1 MAPTPAWS
9 SGPILSPRIK
19 FWAKAGALAAA
30 LLLLIAGA
38 AVLGGMFRLDRP
50 GPLQADTTVIVERG
64 ASLPTI
70 AESLYSGGVIDDA
83 TLFRLAA
90 RLFRVSR
97 SLKAGEYAF
106 PARVSMGGV
115 IDILVS
121 GETVI
126 RQFTVPEGLTSA
138 EVANLLT
145 GVDGLVGELDGIP
158 AEGSLLPETYNYAW
172 ADARPEVVARMQRAM
187 TDALE
192 ELWPARAE
200 GLPFDTPAEAVIL
213 ASIVEKETGVAEE
226 RALVAGV
233 FVNRLNI
240 GMRLQSDP
248 TVVYALTGGSG
259 PLDRALRSRD
269 LRVDNPYNTYGNH
282 GLPPGPIANP
292 GRAALEAVLNPAE
305 TDYLYF
311 VADGTGGHA
320 FAKTLAEHNK
330 NVAKWRRIRRTLQQR

>member
-1 MAPTPAWS
+1 M
-9 SGPILSPRIK
+9 LV
-19 FWAKAGALAAA
+19 
-30 LLLLIAGA
+30 LIAGA
-38 AVLGGMFRLDRP
+38 AVLGGIIRLDRP

-64 ASLPTI
+64 ASLPAI
-70 AESLYSGGVIDDA
+70 AEELQSGGVIDDA
-83 TLFRLAA
+83 FLFRLAA
-90 RLFRVSR
+90 RLYRVSR

-138 EVANLLT
+138 EVAGLLA
-145 GVDGLVGELDGIP
+145 GVEGLIGEIDGVP

-172 ADARPEVVARMQRAM
+172 ADTRPEVVGRMQKAM
-187 TDALE
+187 DDALD
-192 ELWPARAE
+192 ELWPTRAE
-200 GLPFDTPAEAVIL
+200 DLPFDTPAEAVIL

-233 FVNRLNI
+233 FVNRLRR

-248 TVVYALTGGSG
+248 TVVYALTGGTG

-269 LRVDNPYNTYGNH
+269 LRVDNPYNTYGNA

-292 GRAALEAVLNPAE
+292 GRASLEAVLNPAE

-320 FAKTLAEHNK
+320 FARTLAEHNK
-330 NVAKWRRIRRTLQQR
+330 NVAKWRRIRRTINR

>member
-1 MAPTPAWS
+1 M
-9 SGPILSPRIK
+9 K
-19 FWAKAGALAAA
+19 FWAKAGAIAAA
-30 LLLLIAGA
+30 LLILVAGA
-38 AVLGGMFRLDRP
+38 AVLGGIFRLDRP

-64 ASLPTI
+64 ASLTAI
-70 AESLYSGGVIDDA
+70 AENLQSGGVIDDA
-83 TLFRLAA
+83 FLFRLSA
-90 RLFRVSR
+90 RLYRVSR

-138 EVANLLT
+138 EVMTLIA
-145 GVDGLVGELDGIP
+145 GVDGLVGELDGVP
-158 AEGSLLPETYNYAW
+158 TEGSLLPETYNYAW
-172 ADARPEVVARMQRAM
+172 ADARPDIVGRMEKAM
-187 TDALE
+187 ADTLA
-192 ELWPARAE
+192 ELWPTRAE
-200 GLPFDTPAEAVIL
+200 GLPIDTPAEAVIL

-226 RALVAGV
+226 RPLVAGV
-233 FVNRLNI
+233 FINRLKR

-248 TVVYALTGGSG
+248 TVVYALTGGTG

-269 LRVDNPYNTYGNH
+269 LRVDNPYNTYGNA

-320 FAKTLAEHNK
+320 FAKTLAEHNR
-330 NVAKWRRIRRTLQQR
+330 NVAKWRRIRRTINR

>member
-1 MAPTPAWS
+1 M
-9 SGPILSPRIK
+9 K
-19 FWAKAGALAAA
+19 FWAKAGAIAAA
-30 LLLLIAGA
+30 LLILVAGA
-38 AVLGGMFRLDRP
+38 AVLGGIFRLDRP

-64 ASLPTI
+64 ASLTAI
-70 AESLYSGGVIDDA
+70 AENLQSGGVIDDA
-83 TLFRLAA
+83 FLFGLAA
-90 RLFRVSR
+90 RLYRVSR

-106 PARVSMGGV
+106 PARVTMGGV

-126 RQFTVPEGLTSA
+126 RQFTVPEGLTSV
-138 EVANLLT
+138 EVMTLIAD
-145 GVDGLVGELDGIP
+145 VEGLVGELDGIP
-158 AEGSLLPETYNYAW
+158 AEGSMLPETYNYAW
-172 ADARPEVVARMQRAM
+172 ADARPEVVERMQIAM
-187 TDALE
+187 SAALE
-192 ELWPARAE
+192 ELWPNRAD
-200 GLPFDTPAEAVIL
+200 GLPIDTPEEAVIL
-213 ASIVEKETGVAEE
+213 ASIVEKETGVPEE

-233 FVNRLNI
+233 FINRLKR

-259 PLDRALRSRD
+259 PLGRALRSRD
-269 LRVDNPYNTYGNH
+269 LKVENPYNTYGNA

-320 FAKTLAEHNK
+320 FAKTLAEHNR
-330 NVAKWRRIRRTLQQR
+330 NVAKWRSIRRTINR

>member
-1 MAPTPAWS
+1 M
-9 SGPILSPRIK
+9 K

-30 LLLLIAGA
+30 LLILVAGA
-38 AVLGGMFRLDRP
+38 AVLGGIFRLDRP

-64 ASLPTI
+64 ASLTAI
-70 AESLYSGGVIDDA
+70 AENLHDGGVIEEA
-83 TLFRLAA
+83 FLFRLAA
-90 RLFRVSR
+90 RLYRVSR

-121 GETVI
+121 GETVV

-138 EVANLLT
+138 EVMTLIG
-145 GVDGLVGELDGIP
+145 GVEGLVGELDGVP

-172 ADARPEVVARMQRAM
+172 ADARPEVVARMEKAM
-187 TDALE
+187 ADAMA
-192 ELWPARAE
+192 ELWPTRAE

-213 ASIVEKETGVAEE
+213 ASIVEKETGVADE
-226 RALVAGV
+226 RPLVAGV
-233 FVNRLNI
+233 FINRLKR

-248 TVVYALTGGSG
+248 TVVYALTGGTG

-269 LRVDNPYNTYGNH
+269 LKVDNPYNTYGNA

-292 GRAALEAVLNPAE
+292 GRASLEAVLNPAE

-320 FAKTLAEHNK
+320 FARTLAEHNR
-330 NVAKWRRIRRTLQQR
+330 NVAKWRRIRRTIQR

>member
-1 MAPTPAWS
+1 M
-9 SGPILSPRIK
+9 
-19 FWAKAGALAAA
+19 
-30 LLLLIAGA
+30 
-38 AVLGGMFRLDRP
+38 LGGIFRLDRP
-50 GPLQADTTVIVERG
+50 GPLQADTTIIVERG
-64 ASLPTI
+64 ASLPAI
-70 AESLYSGGVIDDA
+70 AGNLQRGGVIDDA
-83 TLFRLAA
+83 FLFRLAA
-90 RLFRVSR
+90 RFYRVSR

-138 EVANLLT
+138 QVAGLLA
-145 GVDGLVGELDGIP
+145 GVEGLVGDLDGVP
-158 AEGSLLPETYNYAW
+158 DEGSLLPETYNYAW
-172 ADARPEVVARMQRAM
+172 ADSRPDVVERMQKAM
-187 TDALE
+187 TDALD
-192 ELWPARAE
+192 ELWPTRAE

-213 ASIVEKETGVAEE
+213 ASIVEKETGMPEE
-226 RALVAGV
+226 RPLVAGV
-233 FVNRLNI
+233 FVNRLKR

-292 GRAALEAVLNPAE
+292 GRASLEAVLNPAE

-320 FAKTLAEHNK
+320 FAKTLAEHNR
-330 NVAKWRRIRRTLQQR
+330 NVARWRRIRRTINR

>member
-1 MAPTPAWS
+1 M
-9 SGPILSPRIK
+9 K
-19 FWAKAGALAAA
+19 FWAKAGAIAAA
-30 LLLLIAGA
+30 LLILVAGA
-38 AVLGGMFRLDRP
+38 AVLGGIFRLDRP

-64 ASLPTI
+64 ASLTAI
-70 AESLYSGGVIDDA
+70 AENLQSGGVIDDA
-83 TLFRLAA
+83 FLFRLSA
-90 RLFRVSR
+90 RLYRVSR

-106 PARVSMGGV
+106 PARVSMDGV

-138 EVANLLT
+138 EVMTLIA
-145 GVDGLVGELDGIP
+145 GVEGLVGELDGVP
-158 AEGSLLPETYNYAW
+158 TEGSLLPETYNYAW
-172 ADARPEVVARMQRAM
+172 ADARPDIVGRMEKAM
-187 TDALE
+187 ADTLA
-192 ELWPARAE
+192 ELWPTRAE
-200 GLPFDTPAEAVIL
+200 GLPIDTPAEAVIL

-233 FVNRLNI
+233 FINRLKR

-248 TVVYALTGGSG
+248 TVVYALTGGTG

-269 LRVDNPYNTYGNH
+269 LRVDNPYNTYGNA

-320 FAKTLAEHNK
+320 FAKTLAEHNR
-330 NVAKWRRIRRTLQQR
+330 NVAKWRRIRRTINR

>member
-1 MAPTPAWS
+1 M
-9 SGPILSPRIK
+9 
-19 FWAKAGALAAA
+19 
-30 LLLLIAGA
+30 
-38 AVLGGMFRLDRP
+38 LGGIFRLDRP

-64 ASLPTI
+64 ASMPAI
-70 AESLYSGGVIDDA
+70 AESLQSGGVIDDA
-83 TLFRLAA
+83 FLFRLAA
-90 RLFRVSR
+90 RFYRVSR

-138 EVANLLT
+138 EVATLLAEVE
-145 GVDGLVGELDGIP
+145 GLIGDVDGVP

-172 ADARPEVVARMQRAM
+172 ADARPEIVGRMQKAM
-187 TDALE
+187 ADALS
-192 ELWPARAE
+192 ELWPTRADD
-200 GLPFDTPAEAVIL
+200 LPFDTPAEAVIL
-213 ASIVEKETGVAEE
+213 ASIVEKETGVPDE
-226 RALVAGV
+226 RPLVAGV
-233 FVNRLNI
+233 FVNRLRR

-248 TVVYALTGGSG
+248 TVVYALTGGTG

-269 LRVDNPYNTYGNH
+269 LRVDNPYNTYANA

-292 GRAALEAVLNPAE
+292 GRASLEAVLNPAE
-305 TDYLYF
+305 TDYIYF

-330 NVAKWRRIRRTLQQR
+330 NVAKWRRIRRTINR

>member
-1 MAPTPAWS
+1 MK
-9 SGPILSPRIK
+9 LY
-19 FWAKAGALAAA
+19 AKAGAIAAA
-30 LLLLIAGA
+30 LLILVAGA
-38 AVLGGMFRLDRP
+38 AVLGGIFRLDRP

-64 ASLPTI
+64 ASLTAI
-70 AESLYSGGVIDDA
+70 AENLQSGGVIDDA
-83 TLFRLAA
+83 FLFRLSA
-90 RLFRVSR
+90 RLYRVSR

-138 EVANLLT
+138 EVMTLIA
-145 GVDGLVGELDGIP
+145 GVEGLVGELDGVP
-158 AEGSLLPETYNYAW
+158 TEGSLLPETYNYAW
-172 ADARPEVVARMQRAM
+172 ADARPDIVGRMEKAM
-187 TDALE
+187 ADTLA
-192 ELWPARAE
+192 ELWPTRAE
-200 GLPFDTPAEAVIL
+200 GLPIDTPAEAVIL

-226 RALVAGV
+226 RPLVAGV
-233 FVNRLNI
+233 FINRLKR

-248 TVVYALTGGSG
+248 TVVYALTGGTG

-269 LRVDNPYNTYGNH
+269 LRVDNPYNTYGNA

-320 FAKTLAEHNK
+320 FAKTLAEHNR
-330 NVAKWRRIRRTLQQR
+330 NVAKWRRIRRTINR

>member
-1 MAPTPAWS
+1 M
-9 SGPILSPRIK
+9 
-19 FWAKAGALAAA
+19 
-30 LLLLIAGA
+30 
-38 AVLGGMFRLDRP
+38 
-50 GPLQADTTVIVERG
+50 IVERG
-64 ASLPTI
+64 ASLTAI
-70 AESLYSGGVIDDA
+70 AENLQSGGVIDDA
-83 TLFRLAA
+83 FLFRLSA
-90 RLFRVSR
+90 RLYRVSR

-138 EVANLLT
+138 EVMTLIA
-145 GVDGLVGELDGIP
+145 GVEGLVGELDGVP
-158 AEGSLLPETYNYAW
+158 TEGSLLPETYNYAW
-172 ADARPEVVARMQRAM
+172 ADARPDIVGRMEKAM
-187 TDALE
+187 ADTLA
-192 ELWPARAE
+192 ELWPTRAE
-200 GLPFDTPAEAVIL
+200 GLPIDTPAEAVIL

-233 FVNRLNI
+233 FVNRLKR

-248 TVVYALTGGSG
+248 TVVYALTGGTG

-269 LRVDNPYNTYGNH
+269 LRVDNPYNTYGNA

-292 GRAALEAVLNPAE
+292 GRASLEAVLNPAE

-320 FAKTLAEHNK
+320 FAKTLAEHNR
-330 NVAKWRRIRRTLQQR
+330 NVAKWRRIRRTIQR

>member
-1 MAPTPAWS
+1 M
-9 SGPILSPRIK
+9 K
-19 FWAKAGALAAA
+19 FWAKAGAIAAA
-30 LLLLIAGA
+30 LLILVAGA
-38 AVLGGMFRLDRP
+38 AVLGGIFRLDRP

-64 ASLPTI
+64 ASLTAI
-70 AESLYSGGVIDDA
+70 AENLQSGGVIDDA
-83 TLFRLAA
+83 FLFRLSA
-90 RLFRVSR
+90 RLYRVSR

-138 EVANLLT
+138 EVMTLIA
-145 GVDGLVGELDGIP
+145 GIEGLVGELDGVP
-158 AEGSLLPETYNYAW
+158 VEGSLLPETYNYAW
-172 ADARPEVVARMQRAM
+172 ADARPDIIGRMEKAM
-187 TDALE
+187 ADTLA
-192 ELWPARAE
+192 ELWPTRAE
-200 GLPFDTPAEAVIL
+200 GLPIDTPAEALIL

-233 FVNRLNI
+233 SINRLKR

-248 TVVYALTGGSG
+248 TVVYALTGGTG

-269 LRVDNPYNTYGNH
+269 LRVDNPYNTYGNA

-311 VADGTGGHA
+311 AADGTGGHA
-320 FAKTLAEHNK
+320 FAKTLAEHNR
-330 NVAKWRRIRRTLQQR
+330 NVAKWRRIRRTINR

>member
-1 MAPTPAWS
+1 M
-9 SGPILSPRIK
+9 K
-19 FWAKAGALAAA
+19 FYAKAGAIAAA
-30 LLLLIAGA
+30 LLILVAGA
-38 AVLGGMFRLDRP
+38 AVLGGIFRLDRP

-64 ASLPTI
+64 ASLTAI
-70 AESLYSGGVIDDA
+70 AENLQSGGVIDDA
-83 TLFRLAA
+83 FLFRLSA
-90 RLFRVSR
+90 RLYRVSR

-138 EVANLLT
+138 EVMTLIA
-145 GVDGLVGELDGIP
+145 GVEGLVGELDGVP

-172 ADARPEVVARMQRAM
+172 ADARPDIIGRMEKAM
-187 TDALE
+187 ADTLA
-192 ELWPARAE
+192 ELWPTRAE
-200 GLPFDTPAEAVIL
+200 GLPIDTPAEAVIL

-226 RALVAGV
+226 RPLVAGV
-233 FVNRLNI
+233 FINRLKR

-248 TVVYALTGGSG
+248 TVVYALTGGTG

-269 LRVDNPYNTYGNH
+269 LRVDNPYNTYGNA

-320 FAKTLAEHNK
+320 FAKTLAEHNR
-330 NVAKWRRIRRTLQQR
+330 NVAKWRRIRRTINR

>member
-1 MAPTPAWS
+1 M
-9 SGPILSPRIK
+9 LV
-19 FWAKAGALAAA
+19 
-30 LLLLIAGA
+30 LIAGA
-38 AVLGGMFRLDRP
+38 AVLGGIIRLDRP

-64 ASLPTI
+64 ASLPAI
-70 AESLYSGGVIDDA
+70 AEELQNGGVIDDA
-83 TLFRLAA
+83 FLFRLAA
-90 RLFRVSR
+90 RLYRVSR

-138 EVANLLT
+138 EVAGLLAD
-145 GVDGLVGELDGIP
+145 VEGLVGEIDGVP

-172 ADARPEVVARMQRAM
+172 ADTRPEVVGRMQSAM
-187 TDALE
+187 EDALD
-192 ELWPARAE
+192 ELWPTRAE

-233 FVNRLNI
+233 FVNRLRR

-269 LRVDNPYNTYGNH
+269 LRVDNPYNTYANA

-292 GRAALEAVLNPAE
+292 GRASLEAVLNPAE
-305 TDYLYF
+305 TDYIYF

-320 FAKTLAEHNK
+320 FAKTLSEHNK
-330 NVAKWRRIRRTLQQR
+330 NVAKWRRIRRTINR

>member
-1 MAPTPAWS
+1 M
-9 SGPILSPRIK
+9 K
-19 FWAKAGALAAA
+19 FWAKAGAIAAA
-30 LLLLIAGA
+30 LLILVAGA
-38 AVLGGMFRLDRP
+38 AVLGGIFRLDRP

-64 ASLPTI
+64 ASLTAI
-70 AESLYSGGVIDDA
+70 AENLQSGGVIDDA
-83 TLFRLAA
+83 FLFRLSA
-90 RLFRVSR
+90 RLYRVSR

-138 EVANLLT
+138 EVMTLIA
-145 GVDGLVGELDGIP
+145 GIEGLVGELDGVP
-158 AEGSLLPETYNYAW
+158 VEGSLLPETYNYAW
-172 ADARPEVVARMQRAM
+172 ADARPDIIGRMEKAM
-187 TDALE
+187 ADTLA
-192 ELWPARAE
+192 ELWPTRAE
-200 GLPFDTPAEAVIL
+200 GLPIDTPAEALIL

-233 FVNRLNI
+233 SINRLKR

-248 TVVYALTGGSG
+248 TVVYALTGGTG

-269 LRVDNPYNTYGNH
+269 LRVDNPYNTYGNA

-330 NVAKWRRIRRTLQQR
+330 NVAKWRRIRRTINR

>member
-1 MAPTPAWS
+1 M
-9 SGPILSPRIK
+9 K
-19 FWAKAGALAAA
+19 FLAKAGAIAAA
-30 LLLLIAGA
+30 LLILVAGA
-38 AVLGGMFRLDRP
+38 AVLGGIFRLDRP

-64 ASLPTI
+64 ASLTAI
-70 AESLYSGGVIDDA
+70 AENLQSGGVIDDA
-83 TLFRLAA
+83 FLFRLAA
-90 RLFRVSR
+90 RLYRVSR

-138 EVANLLT
+138 EVTTLIA
-145 GVDGLVGELDGIP
+145 GVEGLVGELDGIP

-172 ADARPEVVARMQRAM
+172 ADSRPEIVSRMEKAMADTVA
-187 TDALE
+187 
-192 ELWPARAE
+192 ELWPNRAE
-200 GLPFDTPAEAVIL
+200 GLPLNSPAEAVVL

-233 FVNRLNI
+233 FINRLKR

-269 LRVDNPYNTYGNH
+269 LKVDNPYNTYGNA

-292 GRAALEAVLNPAE
+292 GRASLEAVLNPAE

-320 FAKTLAEHNK
+320 FARTLSEHNR
-330 NVAKWRRIRRTLQQR
+330 NVAKWRRIRRTINR